1 METLL
6 WIGIGV
12 YLLVK
17 WINGKTRSS
26 RILTKEESDAML
38 REMIGRS
45 EKECRQVLK
54 KYKNR

>member
-1 METLL
+1 MEALL

-17 WINGKTRSS
+17 WINGKTRS
-26 RILTKEESDAML
+26 RRTLTQEESDAML
-38 REMIGRS
+38 REMFGRS